1 MPKWFARLFAVVM
14 LLACGATAYFVYQHE
29 KLSYAVEDAR
39 VSLETSRARER
50 KQEYEWDQVSQA
62 IPKAEEELSLLQ
74 PQVDDLLASLTDLR
88 QTRTALDEANT
99 VLTES
104 VTHTQTQVSSLTDS
118 LYLRMDA
125 LEEQTE
131 DTENALTQALDQ
143 LLQRRTAPYPSI
155 P

>member
-1 MPKWFARLFAVVM
+1 M

>member
-143 LLQRRTAPYPSI
+143 LLHRRTAPYPSI